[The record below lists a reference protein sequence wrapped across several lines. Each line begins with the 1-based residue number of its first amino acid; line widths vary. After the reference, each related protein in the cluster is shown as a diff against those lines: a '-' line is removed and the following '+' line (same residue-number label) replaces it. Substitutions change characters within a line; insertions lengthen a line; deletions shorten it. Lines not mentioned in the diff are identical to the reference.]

1 MKSLNILALGLI
13 SSLSIAAHGNS
24 SLYKRYYSGAFQFDG
39 KRVVENPQGY
49 AVNNN
54 ERWARLDKEGSNYQM
69 SWASEKNENDELVVI
84 NESIIS
90 KQSQSA
96 EESLYGK
103 TSSFLGNKLR
113 SSTVCYGSRGK
124 TLGMQNSSMKCVTAT
139 RRACDRLLQAYHQES
154 SKNRDLT
161 QGATSSVDR
170 VKKTQELANK
180 CMNFID
186 SYAVMGKAM
195 ANQSSQLKRQ
205 HDLVIDQDIDR
216 LKNHMKADSS
226 MMSFTSLKSAVT
238 ADELERNVR
247 SYSETIEGM
256 RAMSEALQVCME
268 SQNDFTENTT
278 VSGSNSVGGSGKSVR
293 GVR

>member
-1 MKSLNILALGLI
+1 MKSLIILVLGLTG
-13 SSLSIAAHGNS
+13 SFSIAAHGNS

-39 KRVVENPQGY
+39 KRVVENSQGY

-69 SWASEKNENDELVVI
+69 SWGSEKNDNEDMVVI
-84 NESIIS
+84 NESIVS
-90 KQSQSA
+90 KQSKSD

-103 TSSFLGNKLR
+103 TSSFVGNKLR
-113 SSTVCYGSRGK
+113 SSTVCYGARGK
-124 TLGMQNSSMKCVTAT
+124 TLGMQNSNMKCVTAT
-139 RRACDRLLQAYHQES
+139 RRACDRLMQAYHQES
-154 SKNRDLT
+154 AKNRDLA
-161 QGATSSVDR
+161 QGASTSADK

-216 LKNHMKADSS
+216 LKGHMKADSS
-226 MMSFTSLKSAVT
+226 MVSFTSLKSAVT
-238 ADELERNVR
+238 ADELEKNVR
-247 SYSETIEGM
+247 SYSETLEGM

-268 SQNDFTENTT
+268 SQNDFTEN
-278 VSGSNSVGGSGKSVR
+278 VSATAGATSGGGKNAR